1 MTAPCAANKL
11 LDGEFYIEV
20 AETHGEDS
28 EPDHEGGDLQD
39 FFRAAWS
46 LFTPEQRV
54 AFAQLDD
61 VQRTLDGAGA
71 EYDEE
76 LQALLKSEQSK
87 GRNRRPRGQRRKV

>member
-1 MTAPCAANKL
+1 MTAPSGENTL
-11 LDGEFYIEV
+11 LDGEFYVEV

-28 EPDHEGGDLQD
+28 EPDHEVGDLQD

-46 LFTPEQRV
+46 LFTPEQKV

-71 EYDEE
+71 EYDAE
-76 LQALLKSEQSK
+76 LQALLRSERSK
-87 GRNRRPRGQRRKV
+87 GTGRRPPDQRRKV